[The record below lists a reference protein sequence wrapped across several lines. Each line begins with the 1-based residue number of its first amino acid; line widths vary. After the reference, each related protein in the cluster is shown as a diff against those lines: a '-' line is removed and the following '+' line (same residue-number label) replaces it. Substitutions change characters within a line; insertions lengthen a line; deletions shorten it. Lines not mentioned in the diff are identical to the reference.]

1 MFTKDALLQNYNWA
15 VESFDRLFE
24 HCGSFTNEQLLL
36 EHAGFGFPCLWDQLA
51 HILIC
56 ENYWLFNVTGRS
68 AVDNWHD
75 PRTLDHLLAQRRTL
89 VAATRAYL
97 QSARDDE
104 LNTERT
110 FEGDP
115 GELPVT
121 CSPAFVLQHVI
132 THAYHHKGQA
142 VAMCRLL
149 GRPAP
154 DTDMLRWLPAM

>member
-1 MFTKDALLQNYNWA
+1 MFTKNGLLQNYNWA
-15 VESFDRLFE
+15 VASFDTLFE
-24 HCGSFTNEQLLL
+24 HCRGFSGEELLQ

-56 ENYWLFNVTGRS
+56 ENYWLENITGKS
-68 AVDNWHD
+68 AVDNWHE
-75 PRTLDHLLAQRRTL
+75 PRTLEHLLSQRPTL
-89 VAATRAYL
+89 LAATREYIS
-97 QSARDDE
+97 SATEEE

-121 CSPAFVLQHVI
+121 CSPAFVIQHVI
-132 THAYHHKGQA
+132 THGYHHKGQA

-154 DTDMLRWLPAM
+154 GTDMLRWLPA